1 MGGKQRAGIAIA
13 AVGIL
18 GAGFAAGAAFRGGGD
33 GEDIV
38 SGNDIRPVAET
49 RALKPAASCDDLL
62 GSYVD
67 QALERV
73 TAWGRDGPMYRDRLY
88 DLAEDG
94 APVPQDSGVP
104 GTEARSPVAPKTA
117 ESSETG
123 TNVQEAGVDEP
134 DVVKTNGE
142 ILVRIEDG
150 RLTTYDVSGGTPER
164 LGSLGVPGID
174 EGEIL
179 LAGTRVVVLDS
190 EGSDAGEPTST
201 TVVTVD
207 VSEPDAPEVV
217 QETSYDTGL
226 VSARQFGDTVRLV
239 VEAGLPD
246 LDFVLPSDER
256 TQNTAER
263 RNQKIVRE
271 STLDDWL
278 PNVTDGDGKQQRLL
292 DCGDIRIPDEEA
304 GLGTVAIVSYD
315 AGSAEQPGERHATG
329 VVADTDIAYASTDR
343 IYLATRAG
351 GFGCC
356 WEGPGVPLAEEGDAP
371 GVWRGIDP
379 AEVSGTT
386 ELHSFTLKAGE
397 ATYEASG
404 SVDGS
409 IANSWS
415 MDSYDGVLRVAV
427 GATSETGNFNSIV
440 TLAEDAGELVEV
452 GRVDKLGVNED
463 IKSMRWFDGLAIM
476 VTFRQ
481 VDPLYAV
488 DLSTPSRPKL
498 LGQLKIP
505 GFSSYLH
512 PISPTRII
520 GVGQAG
526 GNWGDGAQVG
536 LFSTEDL
543 TKPRRLSQ
551 VTYGEGTTALAGA
564 DPRQFTWLRDQH
576 TALTVIS
583 KGDRG
588 RTGYVSVLKLRN
600 GKISNRMI
608 EAEYGND
615 VADVRLVPLPSG
627 KVVLVTG
634 DDVSF
639 LKL

>member
-18 GAGFAAGAAFRGGGD
+18 GAGFAAGNAFGGGSD
-33 GEDIV
+33 GGKHVVPGD
-38 SGNDIRPVAET
+38 DLKPVADS
-49 RALKPAASCDDLL
+49 RALKPVASCDDLL
-62 GSYVD
+62 KHYVD
-67 QALERV
+67 AALERV
-73 TAWGRDGPMYRDRLY
+73 TAWGWDGPTLRDGLY
-88 DLAEDG
+88 AMEDFARAEAPSAAG
-94 APVPQDSGVP
+94 A
-104 GTEARSPVAPKTA
+104 APVAPKAAT
-117 ESSETG
+117 SSETG

-142 ILVRIEDG
+142 LLVRIEGG
-150 RLTTYDVSGGTPER
+150 RLTTYDVSGTTPER
-164 LGSLGVPGID
+164 LGTLGVPGVD

-179 LAGTRVVVLDS
+179 LIGTRVVVLDS
-190 EGSDAGEPTST
+190 EESGVGEPTET
-201 TVVTVD
+201 KVVSVD

-226 VSARQFGDTVRLV
+226 VSARQFSDTVRLV
-239 VEAGLPD
+239 LEAGLPD
-246 LDFVLPSDER
+246 LDFVQPGDER
-256 TQNTAER
+256 TENTAER
-263 RNQKIVRE
+263 ANEKIVRE

-278 PNVTDGDGKQQRLL
+278 PHVTDGDGKEQRLL
-292 DCGDIRIPDEEA
+292 DCADIRIPDEDA

-315 AGSAEQPGERHATG
+315 AESAGQSGERHATG

-351 GFGCC
+351 GFGGCC
-356 WEGPGVPLAEEGDAP
+356 WAVEGD
-371 GVWRGIDP
+371 VIDP
-379 AEVSGTT
+379 GWGRQVVEPSGTT
-386 ELHSFTLKAGE
+386 ELHSFTLEAGK

-409 IANSWS
+409 VANSWS

-427 GATSETGNFNSIV
+427 GATAETGNFNSIV
-440 TLAEDAGELVEV
+440 TLSEEDGELVEV
-452 GRVDKLGVNED
+452 GRLDKLGVDEQ

-488 DLSTPSRPKL
+488 DLSSPSRPKL
-498 LGQLKIP
+498 IGQLKIP

-512 PISPTRII
+512 PIAPKRII

-526 GNWGDGAQVG
+526 GSFDSGAQVG
-536 LFSTEDL
+536 LFNTEDL
-543 TKPRRLSQ
+543 TKPSRLSQ
-551 VTYGEGTTALAGA
+551 VTYGRGTSALAGE

-583 KGDRG
+583 KGYDG
-588 RTGYVSVLKLRN
+588 RTGYVSVLELRD
-600 GKISNRMI
+600 GKFSNRMI

-634 DDVSF
+634 DAISF

>member
-1 MGGKQRAGIAIA
+1 MGGRQRAGIAIA

-18 GAGFAAGAAFRGGGD
+18 GAGFAAGNAFGGGSGGSAGNGKPD
-33 GEDIV
+33 VTGEEIKPV
-38 SGNDIRPVAET
+38 SDT
-49 RALKPAASCDDLL
+49 RALKPVASCEDLL
-62 GSYVD
+62 AYYVD
-67 QALERV
+67 QGLERV
-73 TAWGRDGPMYRDRLY
+73 TAWGWDGPMLRDELY
-88 DLAEDG
+88 MSGDFSRSDGLSATAPGAAE
-94 APVPQDSGVP
+94 A
-104 GTEARSPVAPKTA
+104 APVAPKAA

-142 ILVRIEDG
+142 LLVRIEGG
-150 RLTTYDVSGGTPER
+150 RLTTYDVSGSAPER
-164 LGSLGVPGID
+164 LASLRVPGVD

-179 LAGTRVVVLDS
+179 LVGTRVVVLDS
-190 EGSDAGEPTST
+190 EESGVGEPTST
-201 TVVTVD
+201 VVVTVD
-207 VSEPDAPEVV
+207 VSAPDAPEVV
-217 QETSYDTGL
+217 QETTYDTGL

-246 LDFVLPSDER
+246 LDFVLPGDER
-256 TQNTAER
+256 TENTAER
-263 RNQKIVRE
+263 RNEKIVRE

-278 PNVTDGDGKQQRLL
+278 PHVTDGDGKEKRLL
-292 DCGDIRIPDEEA
+292 DCGDVRIPDENA

-315 AGSAEQPGERHATG
+315 AAEPTERHATG

-351 GFGCC
+351 GFGWCC
-356 WEGPGVPLAEEGDAP
+356 WDVPIMEGDVIRRESAP
-371 GVWRGIDP
+371 SR
-379 AEVSGTT
+379 ELSGTT
-386 ELHSFTLKAGE
+386 ELHSFTLEAGQ
-397 ATYEASG
+397 ARYEASG

-409 IANSWS
+409 VANSWS

-427 GATSETGNFNSIV
+427 GATEETGNFNSIV
-440 TLAEDAGELVEV
+440 TLEEDAGELIEV
-452 GRVDKLGVNED
+452 GRLDKLGVNED

-488 DLSTPSRPKL
+488 DLSSPEKPKL
-498 LGQLKIP
+498 IGQLKIP
-505 GFSSYLH
+505 GYSSYLH
-512 PISPTRII
+512 PIAPKRII

-526 GNWGDGAQVG
+526 GGWGDGAQVG
-536 LFSTEDL
+536 LFNTEDL
-543 TKPRRLSQ
+543 SKPSRLSQ
-551 VTYGEGTTALAGA
+551 VTYGRDTTALAGV
-564 DPRQFTWLRDQH
+564 DPRQFTWLRDKH

-583 KGDRG
+583 KGYDG
-588 RTGYVSVLKLRN
+588 RTGYVSVLELHD

-634 DDVSF
+634 DDISF